1 VLLISRLLRNEAFS
15 VRTHKCIMHLPEKE
29 EWKDAREDGIG
40 ERFKLVDEATK
51 RRSWATI
58 AVDLHLPS
66 AEAL

>member
-1 VLLISRLLRNEAFS
+1 M
-15 VRTHKCIMHLPEKE
+15 RTHKCIMHLPEKE